1 VKNTDIDVA
10 SSRGWRSLAVRHQ
23 MVIFV
28 LLTYLI
34 SWSFVIPT
42 DGGLI
47 SYGPMIAAFIVLA
60 VAHGRRGIADLWKQM
75 TRWRVGWKWWLLAP
89 GVLIGVHLCALMIN
103 IALGARIVDTTHV
116 ASLPVYLSATVLP
129 LLLLGG
135 QWEEPGW
142 MGYAQHHFQARFIQS
157 VLKATLIV
165 GILRIIWHT
174 PLLAYG
180 TIPWYDY
187 IFGTFALQI
196 ICTWL
201 YNGAGA
207 SVLIAMIAHLFS
219 NLLTATVKPLFSTAD
234 QERYW
239 LIMVAVE
246 CLTALGILIAT
257 QGRLGLQ
264 PTNERAP
271 NVQRQ

>member
-1 VKNTDIDVA
+1 
-10 SSRGWRSLAVRHQ
+10 VRHQ
-23 MVIFV
+23 MVILV

-47 SYGPMIAAFIVLA
+47 SYGPMIAVFIVLA

-75 TRWRVGWKWWLLAP
+75 TRWRAGWKWWLLAP
-89 GVLIGVHLCALMIN
+89 GVLIGIHLCALMIN

-116 ASLPVYLSATVLP
+116 ASLPVYLSGTVLP

-174 PLLAYG
+174 RCWPTAPSPGTTTSSAHSRCRSSAPGSTTGPGLA
-180 TIPWYDY
+180 
-187 IFGTFALQI
+187 
-196 ICTWL
+196 C
-201 YNGAGA
+201 
-207 SVLIAMIAHLFS
+207 
-219 NLLTATVKPLFSTAD
+219 
-234 QERYW
+234 
-239 LIMVAVE
+239 
-246 CLTALGILIAT
+246 
-257 QGRLGLQ
+257 
-264 PTNERAP
+264 
-271 NVQRQ
+271 